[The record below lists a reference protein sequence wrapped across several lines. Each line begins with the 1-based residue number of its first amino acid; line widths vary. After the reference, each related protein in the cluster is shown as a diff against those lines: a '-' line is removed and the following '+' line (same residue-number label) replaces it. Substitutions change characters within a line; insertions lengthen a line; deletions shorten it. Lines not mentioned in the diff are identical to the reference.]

1 MLKEWSARQ
10 GQERGTST
18 GQHNP
23 HRIYTGLGENQ
34 HLEMD
39 ESHNINQVTIKMGFT
54 PWGSRLQ
61 DQDRRSQWD
70 TGARNLEML
79 SSALSAPLQRSL
91 GSAQLGKGRLSL
103 LPAWME
109 LGMANGLSLLVIWQM
124 YFPGEEVNKRESLR
138 CKSSL
143 RRKQMNRG
151 EMTNT
156 EPFLQ
161 GRENRAGG
169 PREAG
174 REFGF
179 CPAVQCR
186 PHQHLPHTGYL
197 SQKNHS
203 RAGIGQLLQKP

>member
-1 MLKEWSARQ
+1 MLKEWSAQQ
-10 GQERGTST
+10 GQEIGTST
-18 GQHNP
+18 GQQNP

-39 ESHNINQVTIKMGFT
+39 KNHHINQVTIKMGFT
-54 PWGSRLQ
+54 HWGSRLQ
-61 DQDRRSQWD
+61 DQDRRSQWEI
-70 TGARNLEML
+70 GARNLEML

-151 EMTNT
+151 EMTNRAISARQG
-156 EPFLQ
+156 EQ
-161 GRENRAGG
+161 GRRT
-169 PREAG
+169 G
-174 REFGF
+174 RG
-179 CPAVQCR
+179 R
-186 PHQHLPHTGYL
+186 
-197 SQKNHS
+197 
-203 RAGIGQLLQKP
+203 